1 MENQEAITERD
12 RQLIELII
20 SQPTLTD
27 AKIAKL
33 LGITRQAVN
42 ERRKRLER
50 EGIIQRYVF

>member
-1 MENQEAITERD
+1 MENREAITERD

-50 EGIIQRYVF
+50 RA